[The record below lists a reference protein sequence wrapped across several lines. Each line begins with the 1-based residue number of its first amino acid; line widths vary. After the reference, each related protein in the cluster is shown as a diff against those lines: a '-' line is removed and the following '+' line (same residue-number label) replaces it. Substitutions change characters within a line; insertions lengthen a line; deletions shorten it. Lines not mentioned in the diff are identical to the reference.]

1 MYHYST
7 LVRRLID
14 HANRGNKY
22 KKDLIPKDMTR
33 NILLFLDELEKG
45 FIDYVEFA
53 AKIRKLSNF

>member
-1 MYHYST
+1 
-7 LVRRLID
+7 VRRLID